1 MEDLIARGK
10 RIINSQQNSVLSAAS
25 LIMVMIVVSMVL
37 GLVRQRVLASYF
49 DPDSLSLFFAA
60 FRLPDAIFQVLVFG
74 TFSSAFIPVFTRT
87 LREGEGKAWL
97 LAGKIVSIGLAIFLF
112 AVAIV
117 GFGAV
122 KIYSVIAPGYGVAGT
137 AEIAF
142 LARILF
148 AAQGF
153 FVISYVLTGVLE
165 SLRRFLIPAL
175 APIFYNLGIIFG
187 TVILTPYLGLT
198 APAVG
203 VVIGAFA
210 HFIIQYPLSRR
221 LGFRFTLNLKPDE
234 GVKKIGQ
241 LALPRVVDLAFDQ
254 IGKSAELFLS
264 SIISQASYTYYTFA
278 NSLQLLPVTLFGTS
292 LAKAVLPML
301 SHVDNDWKAYR
312 KILLVA
318 VYQSMFFTLPLSA
331 ALIALRIPVVRLVY
345 GTKIFDWEATV
356 QTGTVLSV
364 FAIAIVSQT
373 LMSVL
378 ARAFFAL
385 HDTKTP
391 VIISFIG
398 LTILVAGDFIL
409 VKGFHFDIWALAAS
423 FAASTIVEAIIL
435 LALINKKVGGIVN
448 SKFLIHSLKIFSA
461 TVISGG
467 AMFFILK
474 VFDKS
479 VWIKR
484 LSFLN
489 GIEVTRT
496 FPFERFML
504 DTRYTGNVIILTGM
518 TFLIGAV
525 IYTLLSLLFRIDE
538 ASYFLSAAKRLIVKR
553 MLPPLP
559 PKEEEPITPTTDTQT
574 Q

>member
-1 MEDLIARGK
+1 MEDLIAKGK

-25 LIMVMIVVSMVL
+25 LIMGMIVVSMVL

-49 DPDSLSLFFAA
+49 TPDSLSLFFAA

-87 LREGEGKAWL
+87 LREGEAKAWL
-97 LAGKIVSIGLAIFLF
+97 LAGKVVSIGLAIFLF
-112 AVAIV
+112 AVAII

-137 AEIAF
+137 MEIAF

-165 SLRRFLIPAL
+165 SLRRFLVPAL
-175 APIFYNLGIIFG
+175 APIFYNLGIILG
-187 TVILTPYLGLT
+187 TIVLSPSLGLLGPT
-198 APAVG
+198 IG

-210 HFIIQYPLSRR
+210 HFIIQYPLSRK
-221 LGFRFTLNLKPDE
+221 LGFRFSLDFKPDE
-234 GVKKIGQ
+234 GIKKIGQ
-241 LALPRVVDLAFDQ
+241 LALPRVIDLAFDQ
-254 IGKSAELFLS
+254 IGKSAELFLA

-301 SHVDNDWKAYR
+301 SHVEENWKEYR

-318 VYQSMFFTLPLSA
+318 IYQAMFFTLPLSA

-345 GTKIFDWEATV
+345 GTKIFDWQATV
-356 QTGTVLSV
+356 QTGTILSV
-364 FAIAIVSQT
+364 FAVSIVSQT

-378 ARAFFAL
+378 TRAFFAL

-398 LTILVAGDFIL
+398 LTILVVGDFTL
-409 VKGFHFDIWALAAS
+409 VKGFHFEVWALAAS
-423 FAASTIVEAIIL
+423 FAVSTIVEAIIL
-435 LALINKKVGGIVN
+435 LILINKRVGEIVN
-448 SKFLIHSLKIFSA
+448 SKFLIHILKIFAA

-474 VFDKS
+474 IFDKS
-479 VWIKR
+479 VWVKR

-489 GIEVTRT
+489 GLDVMRT

-518 TFLIGAV
+518 TFLVGAI
-525 IYTLLSLLFRIDE
+525 IYVLLALLFRIEE
-538 ASYFLSAAKRLIVKR
+538 ARYFLSVGRKIIVKR

-559 PKEEEPITPTTDTQT
+559 PKEEEPITPSTGTQS

>member
-10 RIINSQQNSVLSAAS
+10 KIINSQQNSVLSAAS

-37 GLVRQRVLASYF
+37 GLIRQRVLASYF
-49 DPDSLSLFFAA
+49 TPDSLSIFFAA

-74 TFSSAFIPVFTRT
+74 TFSSAFIPVFTKT
-87 LREGEGKAWL
+87 LREGDAKAWL
-97 LAGKIVSIGLAIFLF
+97 LAGKVVSIGLAIFLF
-112 AVAIV
+112 AVAIF

-122 KIYSVIAPGYGVAGT
+122 KIYSVIAPGYGAGGT

-148 AAQGF
+148 VAQGF
-153 FVISYVLTGVLE
+153 FVVSYVLTGVLE

-175 APIFYNLGIIFG
+175 APIFYNLGIILG
-187 TVILTPYLGLT
+187 TVILTPRLGLV
-198 APAVG
+198 APAIG

-210 HFIIQYPLSRR
+210 HFIIQYPLSRK

-241 LALPRVVDLAFDQ
+241 LALPRVIDLAFDQ
-254 IGKSAELFLS
+254 IGKSTELFLS

-278 NSLQLLPVTLFGTS
+278 NSLQMLPVTLFGTS

-301 SHVDNDWKAYR
+301 SRVDGDMKEFR
-312 KILLVA
+312 KILLSA
-318 VYQSMFFTLPLSA
+318 IYQAMFFTLPLSV

-356 QTGTVLSV
+356 QTGTILSV
-364 FAIAIVSQT
+364 FAVSIVFQT

-391 VIISFIG
+391 VIVSFIG
-398 LTILVAGDFIL
+398 LTILIVGDFTL
-409 VKGFHFDIWALAAS
+409 VKGFHLEIWALAAA
-423 FAASTIVEAIIL
+423 FAASVLVEAIIL
-435 LALINKKVGGIVN
+435 LILINKRVGEIFN
-448 SKFLIHSLKIFSA
+448 SKFLIHSLKIFAA

-467 AMFFILK
+467 AMFFMLK
-474 VFDKS
+474 IFDKS
-479 VWIKR
+479 VWVKR
-484 LSFLN
+484 LSFLS
-489 GIEVTRT
+489 GVEVTKT
-496 FPFERFML
+496 FPFEKFML
-504 DTRYTGNVIILTGM
+504 DTRYTGNVIILTGL
-518 TFLIGAV
+518 TFLVGVI
-525 IYTLLSLLFRIDE
+525 IYTLLSLLFRINE
-538 ASYFLSAAKRLIVKR
+538 ARYFLNVAKRVIVKR
-553 MLPPLP
+553 TLPPLP
-559 PKEEEPITPTTDTQT
+559 AKEQEPITPTTDVQA